1 MNSIYSTA
9 ISVAQDS
16 ELRKFVR
23 RLAVRESKLLDSI
36 GSAQVEQ
43 EVIKKVMPLLHSQA
57 HNIEEETG
65 IDSSHTDEEAK
76 QHLEDVLAE
85 VRGSKKSRQLHSWD
99 KFTLLMKCDS
109 TPHLSTLGIK
119 KCRSKPFNTLYR
131 FCHFSYFDNTS

>member
-23 RLAVRESKLLDSI
+23 RVAVRESKLLDSI

-57 HNIEEETG
+57 HNIEEEAYY
-65 IDSSHTDEEAK
+65 I
-76 QHLEDVLAE
+76 
-85 VRGSKKSRQLHSWD
+85 QLQI
-99 KFTLLMKCDS
+99 LLD
-109 TPHLSTLGIK
+109 
-119 KCRSKPFNTLYR
+119 
-131 FCHFSYFDNTS
+131 